1 MPLPRPIAVPIKWLG
16 SRGGWFLTA
25 ALVIVVGIWGLIA
38 LTDSV
43 SEGHTQKFDDRIN
56 TWCVTHPGPKWLQ
69 EGGRDLTALGGFT
82 VLSLGVAAV
91 AGYLLLSGK
100 KGMTILVIAATLG
113 GLFLTTALKH
123 WIDRPRPP
131 LRQPGTLVFTRSFP
145 SGHSALSAA
154 VYLTLGVLL
163 ARASTSRVLKF
174 YFLCI
179 ALVLTTLVGL
189 SRVYLG
195 AHYPTDVLAGWTIG
209 LVWSLL
215 CWMVSRELQRRRVV
229 EPESNGKAEL
239 EDA

>member
-43 SEGHTQKFDDRIN
+43 REGHTQKFDDRIN

-69 EGGRDLTALGGFT
+69 ESGRDLTALGGFT

-100 KGMTILVIAATLG
+100 KGMTMLVIAASVG
-113 GLFLTTALKH
+113 GVVLTTCLKH
-123 WIDRPRPP
+123 WIDRPRPA
-131 LRQPGTLVFTRSFP
+131 LRQAGTLVFTRSFP

-154 VYLTLGVLL
+154 VYLTLGALL

-174 YFLCI
+174 YYLCI
-179 ALVLTTLVGL
+179 ALTLTTLVGL
-189 SRVYLG
+189 SRIYLG

-215 CWMVSRELQRRRVV
+215 CWMVARELQRRRVV

-239 EDA
+239 EDV